1 MHLIKISGLLTAEK
15 VWHKRI
21 DNFDNCQFQGSLV
34 QRGSWEGRQVFGSSL
49 SCSSSPH
56 LRVVEAKHL
65 WNGQHERRK
74 NGKTSDCGSRLCF
87 EVTKMWLFRK
97 FHLNFALYLPW
108 LVHLFRSCSWRR
120 RLKMLMRLSCC
131 HFVFS
136 ESLNFNYLFGTEP
149 HVHETF
155 QRDNDDDVHGWWLKR
170 DSGLDE
176 AQLYGYHHRRWLTSS
191 ALRFEMTDK
200 LRIEM
205 RWDDWQAEQDQRLDL
220 EFSSASPLQDLYLSG
235 RG

>member
-1 MHLIKISGLLTAEK
+1 MVMSK
-15 VWHKRI
+15 VL
-21 DNFDNCQFQGSLV
+21 Q
-34 QRGSWEGRQVFGSSL
+34 
-49 SCSSSPH
+49 P
-56 LRVVEAKHL
+56 A
-65 WNGQHERRK
+65 
-74 NGKTSDCGSRLCF
+74 GKERLCF
-87 EVTKMWLFRK
+87 QKSSAQV
-97 FHLNFALYLPW
+97 HPFALYLTW

-120 RLKMLMRLSCC
+120 RLKMLMRSSCC

-136 ESLNFNYLFGTEP
+136 ESLNFNYPFGTEP
-149 HVHETF
+149 HVQETF
-155 QRDNDDDVHGWWLKR
+155 QRDNDDNVHGWWLKR

-176 AQLYGYHHRRWLTSS
+176 AQLYGYHHRRWLTGSALRS

>member
-1 MHLIKISGLLTAEK
+1 MFSTSGWIGFGYWKKTSGSGSGITDGYDGKVIELLKLSKSSDEKSDYFRFSWNATRVLLWFLSRSFLSSPPSLKSGRHYLHLIKISGLLTAEK

-34 QRGSWEGRQVFGSSL
+34 QHGSWEGRQVFGSSL

-65 WNGQHERRK
+65 WNGRHERRK
-74 NGKTSDCGSRLCF
+74 NGKTSDWGSRLCF

-120 RLKMLMRLSCC
+120 RLNMLRERC
-131 HFVFS
+131 
-136 ESLNFNYLFGTEP
+136 
-149 HVHETF
+149 
-155 QRDNDDDVHGWWLKR
+155 K
-170 DSGLDE
+170 
-176 AQLYGYHHRRWLTSS
+176 
-191 ALRFEMTDK
+191 
-200 LRIEM
+200 
-205 RWDDWQAEQDQRLDL
+205 
-220 EFSSASPLQDLYLSG
+220 
-235 RG
+235 